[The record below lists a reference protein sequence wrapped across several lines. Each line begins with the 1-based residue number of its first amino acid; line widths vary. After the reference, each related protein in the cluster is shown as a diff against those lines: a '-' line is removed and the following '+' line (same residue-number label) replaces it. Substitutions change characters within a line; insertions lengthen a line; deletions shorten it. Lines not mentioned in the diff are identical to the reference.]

1 MSTIHGRACASL
13 AASGAALL
21 LIAVAAPALPDPTL
35 PNETPAVF
43 VPRVE
48 SFDYAEREVMIPMRD
63 GIKLKT
69 VILVPRGAHRAPILL
84 TRTPYGATSRI
95 HGNPSAHL
103 EAVMDSGDAAD
114 DAVLNGGYIRVI
126 QDVRGKH
133 GSEGDYVM
141 TRPLQG
147 PQNPTSVDH
156 STDTYDTIDWLV
168 KNIPE
173 SNGKVGILGISYDG
187 FTSLMALAHPH
198 PALRAAIP
206 INSMVDGWMGDDWF
220 HKGAFR
226 QDSLAYIHDQEATRG
241 SDIGWWTDHYDDY
254 DTWLSV
260 GSAGE
265 MARRHG
271 LEQVGFA
278 AKVMNHPAYDEFWQ
292 DQALDKILAKQGVAV
307 PVMLVHSLWDQEDIY
322 GNIALYKALKAQQA
336 DTSNVYLVLGPWFHH
351 QQRLD
356 GSAIGQIRFGSDTAE
371 YFRKYLLR
379 PFFDHYLK
387 DDAPPLG
394 IAPVTAFETG
404 TNRWLS
410 LPTWPSGCGSGC
422 AIHAQKLYLQPA
434 GTLSFGASTDSGK
447 SSRRA
452 ADDFESYVADP
463 AKPVPFLPRPIH
475 LGGDE
480 GAMSWQTWLV
490 SDQRD
495 VASRTDVLSF
505 VTGPLQQ
512 PLKISGEPIANLI
525 ASTTG
530 TDGDFVVKLIDVY
543 PDQVGR
549 EPKMGGYQLM
559 ISADILRGRY
569 RDSFSNPKPIPAD
582 QKQVFRFALPTA
594 NHVFLP
600 GHRIM
605 VQVQSSWF
613 PLYDRNPQTYVDN
626 IFFAKP
632 GDYKKATI
640 KIFDGGSSTSFV
652 ELPVASFAA
661 SSK

>member
-1 MSTIHGRACASL
+1 MSTIHGRACAGF
-13 AASGAALL
+13 AASSVALL
-21 LIAVAAPALPDPTL
+21 LISVAAPALPDPTL
-35 PNETPAVF
+35 PNESPAAF
-43 VPRVE
+43 APRVE
-48 SFDYAEREVMIPMRD
+48 SFDYTEREVMIPMRD

-95 HGNPSAHL
+95 QSNPSAHL
-103 EAVMDSGDAAD
+103 EAVMDSSDAAD

-147 PQNPTSVDH
+147 PLNPTSVDH
-156 STDTYDTIDWLV
+156 STDTYDSIDWLV

-173 SNGKVGILGISYDG
+173 TNGKVGILGISYDG
-187 FTSLMALAHPH
+187 FTSLMALSHPH

-226 QDSLAYIHDQEATRG
+226 LDSLVYIHNQEATRG

-254 DTWLSV
+254 DTWLEA

-292 DQALDKILAKQGVAV
+292 DQALDKILAKQGVTV

-336 DTSNVYLVLGPWFHH
+336 DTSNVFLVLGPWFHH

-356 GSAIGQIRFGSDTAE
+356 GSSIGQIRFGSDTAE
-371 YFRKYLLR
+371 YFRKNLLR

-410 LPTWPSGCGSGC
+410 LASWPSDCGAGC

-434 GTLSFGASTDSGK
+434 GNLSFNASSDSG
-447 SSRRA
+447 
-452 ADDFESYVADP
+452 FESYVADP

-475 LGGDE
+475 LGGDQ

-505 VTGPLQQ
+505 VTAPLHQ

-525 ASTTG
+525 AATTG

-559 ISADILRGRY
+559 VSADILRGRY

-582 QKQVFRFALPTA
+582 QKQVYRFALPTA

-613 PLYDRNPQTYVDN
+613 PVYDRNPQTYVDN

-640 KIFDGGSSTSFV
+640 KIFDGGASSSFV
-652 ELPVASFAA
+652 ELPVAQGAA
-661 SSK
+661 SSR